1 MSEEI
6 RGYTKEEFLSLILN
20 QLKTEEDK
28 ETFYQKMLLGLHEN
42 APVLQSEE
50 DGPEGSTTPSDV
62 LKNIFN
68 NIDWKMLTGTE
79 YGEDEFFNGQEGL
92 YTSLGEELK
101 RIFEAEG
108 NDYKKKD
115 LTGEGQSAWWTNSY
129 WNESIAKLLQILA
142 QRIDPNNIMTYEKSG
157 LLIELIPDQKNPNV
171 EEMIDTEH
179 LRAGLIASKDG
190 TPAKAA
196 LRMID
201 IMDADAGNS
210 FEGDKD
216 TYWYGDYYDSL
227 TLTYTDANKKE
238 HPTILTKVLFKENA
252 DTILAKIRNEEEIT
266 VADFKKLIK
275 LDTTEDK
282 TDDSACIYSGIINAD
297 LEDIG
302 TSNILIIL
310 TEGGDKY
317 RFKVVKNP
325 WVIPWYNFDGETYS
339 RVRGDDKH
347 VSALTDKNK
356 LDFTRLDE
364 DEMISS
370 IGFKQQAKHV
380 YDIIEAYKEEREKL
394 INPPS
399 SISFIPYESAI
410 EPIGSIDMNN
420 RQYLKEES
428 FPPDTLDA
436 GYYYWPLSDFQTDD
450 SDFYI
455 TIACSRLKQTIGLYP
470 EQLTDEYCE
479 QYCKEIVQQA
489 IDSLGGDVSHLPSVN
504 VSNAIA
510 AQEDPDGIIINGYKS
525 HRAYV
530 NTYDDI
536 PYQFKQFLYML
547 GKCGSIEILK
557 KKIEKLADKYG
568 VDYSDLVPTDTKKKV
583 EIIDEDSFV
592 QLYATKAHHW
602 IRLLMPR
609 YKRKVEI
616 EDLNRNFWVIGQV
629 LAGICADLFDDEG
642 PIGGMIKGLL
652 KEIAQLWENVV
663 YLWAALALLSQKRFY
678 GVTHSEVV
686 MLPVETFLPYLT
698 YDNFANGDFNPLVVI
713 PKLEYLTRM
722 YPEQNLMILPGIR
735 LNNYE
740 KNYYGEICIPGVY
753 AYDRNDETWSVFSFE
768 CSTSQNFIQSGKL
781 DFILLDYQ
789 DNIYGISEEEEK
801 YKYLAPLSSAT
812 NVHSSED
819 TRFYGIARDKID
831 FGGQLYKYNP
841 IVEGQENR
849 PTWESNIQVN
859 LHLELHDLAAEF
871 VTKEER
877 KIISFDG
884 AYNDDTIKLSNVINV
899 YGSEPLEKIE
909 PDYIR
914 IEKGY
919 YQGEL
924 LSTCLDALRRIL
936 NIVVLPAAQLTPV
949 FEDQTTLVNNYS
961 TPMYEA
967 LRQQDS
973 QLLEA
978 LLKLIFEY
986 NLNGAE
992 SFWNNHDAEDIFTIP
1007 ENYFGTWN
1015 AGATALE
1022 GKKTREL
1029 APYSRYDFTNYPS
1042 NYKKYYDETK
1052 KSLEDG
1058 LAKWKDNMRKRLTD
1072 KKEGTTINNDSI
1084 LFITGCRDYSYP
1096 NASGETQP
1104 GITCDEYLP
1113 YNSSNEY
1120 KGFLAPIFAP
1130 IRGRSTVETGSA
1142 LMFKIDDENY
1152 AYGFYKE
1159 HNSITGFSD
1168 GDETQQY
1175 KKLSGISNPFIW
1187 SEFIERN
1194 GETLPT
1200 WGYRTNPSDPWD
1212 WTIPI
1217 RDLINNDTNANYIA
1231 TTAGGGATGV
1241 DQYLVMRED
1250 GQSTFTEDNW
1260 RVVRLHSFAVEP
1272 HLLHEN
1278 SGTYTTRNDLQR
1290 YYYSVSK
1297 DVYILIYEGLL
1308 RKYAD
1313 ELYVGGMTGIKSMG
1327 NALKAYFSD
1336 IDGTA
1341 GIKQD
1346 TYYQS
1351 ASAEEKQKID
1361 AMVAYFDNQYNTFKI
1376 GIEEHYYFYYQATL
1390 HGKYPP
1396 LYQEQCWIYNHLN
1409 GSDWSTEISDIY
1421 SEFDK
1426 EAYHTSSFGLKDPEG
1441 NTFSDRYFI
1450 NGNVAT
1456 DLGIYVFG
1464 PQENGEYLY
1473 ARRAVRRAYDMDN
1486 NHPIFIDEVNEVG
1499 NVDDL
1504 KRGFT
1509 VVSATNNTIEL
1520 EKYKTKH
1527 NGKYQSDYY
1536 NNTPG
1541 EFPDD
1546 NFPYNTEWDP
1556 DYIDYE

>member
-50 DGPEGSTTPSDV
+50 DGPEGGTTPSDV

-68 NIDWKMLTGTE
+68 NIDWEMLTGTE

-108 NDYKKKD
+108 NDYKRKD

-129 WNESIAKLLQILA
+129 WNESVAKLLQILA

-157 LLIELIPDQKNPNV
+157 LLIELIPDQENPDV
-171 EEMIDTEH
+171 EGMIDTEH

-227 TLTYTDANKKE
+227 TLTYSVYKDVDGVRTRYD
-238 HPTILTKVLFKENA
+238 HSTTCTKTLFKENA

-266 VADFKKLIK
+266 VADFEKLIK
-275 LDTTEDK
+275 LDTTTDK

-302 TSNILIIL
+302 TSNILINL

-339 RVRGDDKH
+339 RVRGDDKK

-364 DEMISS
+364 SEYKNNPQLISDAS
-370 IGFKQQAKHV
+370 KEFAWVTQ
-380 YDIIEAYKEEREKL
+380 YKEDVQRRDDYLEKL
-394 INPPS
+394 D
-399 SISFIPYESAI
+399 SALGI
-410 EPIGSIDMNN
+410 DATTYIFGNIDMNN
-420 RQYLKEES
+420 RQILPIDGGEETVLGAS
-428 FPPDTLDA
+428 RSVPFNNYVSISIEKYQSLE
-436 GYYYWPLSDFQTDD
+436 GYNIGIAYSMLEQTDGIYPNEWTPEECE
-450 SDFYI
+450 SYI
-455 TIACSRLKQTIGLYP
+455 
-470 EQLTDEYCE
+470 DM
-479 QYCKEIVQQA
+479 
-489 IDSLGGDVSHLPSVN
+489 
-504 VSNAIA
+504 
-510 AQEDPDGIIINGYKS
+510 IIND
-525 HRAYV
+525 AMEAEPEIE
-530 NTYDDI
+530 DI
-536 PYQFKQFLYML
+536 CDTILNSDKINNKLVAFVELIPPEHLFDEDNASAIIGHLLHYM
-547 GKCGSIEILK
+547 GKYGSIE
-557 KKIEKLADKYG
+557 LADNHLEKMASKYG
-568 VDYSDLVPTDTKKKV
+568 IPKKRIYSLDLDEFLPLYVEKDYR
-583 EIIDEDSFV
+583 
-592 QLYATKAHHW
+592 W

-609 YKRKVEI
+609 YKRKVEV

-686 MLPVETFLPYLT
+686 MLPAETFLPYLT
-698 YDNFANGDFNPLVVI
+698 YDNFADGEFNPLVVI

-722 YPEQNLMILPGIR
+722 YPEQNLMILPCIR

-740 KNYYGEICIPGVY
+740 KNYYGEVCIPGVY

-781 DFILLDYQ
+781 DFVLLDYQ

-831 FGGQLYKYNP
+831 FSGQLYKYNP
-841 IVEGQENR
+841 VVEGQEDK
-849 PTWESNIQVN
+849 PTWESDIQVN

-877 KIISFDG
+877 KIVSFDG
-884 AYNDDTIKLSNVINV
+884 TYDDDTIELSNVINV

-936 NIVVLPAAQLTPV
+936 NIIVLPAAQLTPV
-949 FEDQTTLVNNYS
+949 FEDQTTLVNNYPTS
-961 TPMYEA
+961 MYDA

-978 LLKLIFEY
+978 LLKLVFEY
-986 NLNGAE
+986 NLDGAE
-992 SFWNNHDAEDIFTIP
+992 SFWNNHNAEDIFTTP

-1015 AGATALE
+1015 AGATELE
-1022 GKKTREL
+1022 GKKTREQ

-1042 NYKKYYDETK
+1042 DYKKYYDETK
-1052 KSLEDG
+1052 GSFEDD

-1113 YNSSNEY
+1113 YNSSDEY

-1159 HNSITGFSD
+1159 HNTITGFSD

-1175 KKLSGISNPFIW
+1175 KKLRGISNPFIW
-1187 SEFIERN
+1187 SEFIERG

-1200 WGYRTNPSDPWD
+1200 WGYRTDPSDPWD
-1212 WTIPI
+1212 WTISV
-1217 RDLINNDTNANYIA
+1217 RDLISNDTDASYIA
-1231 TTAGGGATGV
+1231 TTSGGGATGV
-1241 DQYLVMRED
+1241 EQYLVMRQD
-1250 GQSTFTEDNW
+1250 GQPTFTEDNW
-1260 RVVRLHSFAVEP
+1260 RVVRLYSFAVEP
-1272 HLLHEN
+1272 PLLHEN
-1278 SGTYTTRNDLQR
+1278 GSTYTTRNDLQR
-1290 YYYSVSK
+1290 YYYSVTD
-1297 DVYILIYEGLL
+1297 DVYVLIYEGLL

-1313 ELYVGGMTGIKSMG
+1313 ELYIGGTTGIKSIG
-1327 NALKAYFSD
+1327 DVLKAYFSD

-1361 AMVAYFDNQYNTFKI
+1361 AMVTYFDNKYNTFKI

-1390 HGKYPP
+1390 HGKYPT

-1421 SEFDK
+1421 SEFGK

-1450 NGNVAT
+1450 DGNITT

-1464 PQENGEYLY
+1464 PQENGDYLY

-1486 NHPIFIDEVNEVG
+1486 NHPVFVNEVNEVG

>member
-50 DGPEGSTTPSDV
+50 DGPEGSTIPSDV

-68 NIDWKMLTGTE
+68 NIDWEMLTGTE

-108 NDYKKKD
+108 NDYKRKD

-129 WNESIAKLLQILA
+129 WNESVAKLLQIFA

-157 LLIELIPDQKNPNV
+157 LLIELIPDQENPDV
-171 EEMIDTEH
+171 EGMIDTEH
-179 LRAGLIASKDG
+179 LRAGLLASG
-190 TPAKAA
+190 ATAA

-227 TLTYTDANKKE
+227 TLTYTDVNKKE

-275 LDTTEDK
+275 LDATTDK

-302 TSNILIIL
+302 TSNILINL

-339 RVRGDDKH
+339 RVRGDDKR

-364 DEMISS
+364 S
-370 IGFKQQAKHV
+370 
-380 YDIIEAYKEEREKL
+380 
-394 INPPS
+394 
-399 SISFIPYESAI
+399 ES
-410 EPIGSIDMNN
+410 
-420 RQYLKEES
+420 
-428 FPPDTLDA
+428 
-436 GYYYWPLSDFQTDD
+436 
-450 SDFYI
+450 
-455 TIACSRLKQTIGLYP
+455 
-470 EQLTDEYCE
+470 
-479 QYCKEIVQQA
+479 
-489 IDSLGGDVSHLPSVN
+489 
-504 VSNAIA
+504 
-510 AQEDPDGIIINGYKS
+510 ED
-525 HRAYV
+525 HR
-530 NTYDDI
+530 
-536 PYQFKQFLYML
+536 
-547 GKCGSIEILK
+547 
-557 KKIEKLADKYG
+557 
-568 VDYSDLVPTDTKKKV
+568 
-583 EIIDEDSFV
+583 
-592 QLYATKAHHW
+592 W

-609 YKRKVEI
+609 YKRKVEV

-663 YLWAALALLSQKRFY
+663 YLWAALALLSQKKFY
-678 GVTHSEVV
+678 GVTHSEVI
-686 MLPVETFLPYLT
+686 MLPAETFLPYLT
-698 YDNFANGDFNPLVVI
+698 YDNFANGEFNPLAVT

-722 YPEQNLMILPGIR
+722 YPEQNLMILPCIR

-831 FGGQLYKYNP
+831 FSGQLYKYNP
-841 IVEGQENR
+841 IVEGQEDR
-849 PTWESNIQVN
+849 PTWESDIQVN
-859 LHLELHDLAAEF
+859 LHLELHDLAAEL

-877 KIISFDG
+877 KIVSFDG
-884 AYNDDTIKLSNVINV
+884 TYNNDTIELSNVINV
-899 YGSEPLEKIE
+899 YGFEPLEKIE

-936 NIVVLPAAQLTPV
+936 NIIVLPAAQLTPV
-949 FEDQTTLVNNYS
+949 FEDQATLVNNYP

-978 LLKLIFEY
+978 LLKLVFEY
-986 NLNGAE
+986 NLDGAE
-992 SFWNNHDAEDIFTIP
+992 SFWDNHDAEDIFTTP

-1022 GKKTREL
+1022 GKKTREQ

-1042 NYKKYYDETK
+1042 DYKKYYDETK
-1052 KSLEDG
+1052 GSFEDD
-1058 LAKWKDNMRKRLTD
+1058 LTKWKDNMRKRFTD
-1072 KKEGTTINNDSI
+1072 KTEGTTINKDSI
-1084 LFITGCRDYSYP
+1084 LFITGRRDYSYP

-1104 GITCDEYLP
+1104 GVTCDEYLP
-1113 YNSSNEY
+1113 YNSSDEY

-1130 IRGRSTVETGSA
+1130 IRGRGTVETGSA

-1159 HNSITGFSD
+1159 HNTITGFSD

-1175 KKLSGISNPFIW
+1175 KKLHGISNPFIW
-1187 SEFIERN
+1187 SEFIERS

-1200 WGYRTNPSDPWD
+1200 WGYRTDPSDPWD
-1212 WTIPI
+1212 WTIPV
-1217 RDLINNDTNANYIA
+1217 RDLINNDTDANYID
-1231 TTAGGGATGV
+1231 TISGGGATGAE
-1241 DQYLVMRED
+1241 QYLVMRQD
-1250 GQSTFTEDNW
+1250 GQPTFTEDNW

-1278 SGTYTTRNDLQR
+1278 GGTYTTRNDLQR
-1290 YYYSVSK
+1290 YYYSVSN
-1297 DVYILIYEGLL
+1297 DVYVLIYEGLL

-1313 ELYVGGMTGIKSMG
+1313 ELYIGGMTGIKSMG
-1327 NALKAYFSD
+1327 DALKAYFSD
-1336 IDGTA
+1336 VDGIA

-1351 ASAEEKQKID
+1351 APAEEKQKID
-1361 AMVAYFDNQYNTFKI
+1361 DMVAYFDNKYNTFKI

-1390 HGKYPP
+1390 HGKYPT

-1450 NGNVAT
+1450 DGNITT

-1464 PQENGEYLY
+1464 PQENGDYLY
-1473 ARRAVRRAYDMDN
+1473 ARRAVRRAYDMDS
-1486 NHPIFIDEVNEVG
+1486 NHPVFVDEVNEVG

-1509 VVSATNNTIEL
+1509 VVSATSNTIEL